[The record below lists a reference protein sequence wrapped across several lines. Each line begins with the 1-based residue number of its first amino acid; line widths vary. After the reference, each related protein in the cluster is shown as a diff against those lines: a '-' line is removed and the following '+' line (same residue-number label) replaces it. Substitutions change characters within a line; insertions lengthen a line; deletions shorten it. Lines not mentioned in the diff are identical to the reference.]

1 MRIFRKHRLTPA
13 ELALLA
19 AVGVGVV
26 ALSAWSRTTRPVAS
40 YERRVEAARRT
51 LQAFQVLKEERLR
64 RGIPIDPFT
73 DPAESGLMG
82 ENQSPITTVPG
93 DYTAKLTTINP
104 NWAAFFVAMFEEA
117 GLKEGDTLWLSFTGS
132 FPALNVAAL
141 VAAETWGLVPVW
153 VASLGSSTY
162 GANHPDWTWADM
174 ENTLVRRGLL
184 HRRAL
189 FLSLGGNNNVAAELD
204 SLGRAL
210 LAEAARRNGYE
221 LLVLLPLQRA
231 VDTAWARL
239 ERATGGLPRL
249 FVNIGGGVLALG
261 VSEVGDFLDPGLN
274 TSRVLT
280 RMEEPPVEGLVVR
293 ALRHG
298 IPVLHVERITTLAR
312 RWGLPV
318 APGALA
324 SPGQGDLYVE
334 ARYPL
339 GLHGIMLLGYV
350 LLIFLT
356 ANGFLT
362 GMLPNPRHEEE
373 PEEML

>member
-26 ALSAWSRTTRPVAS
+26 ALSAWSRTTRPVTS

-51 LQAFQVLKEERLR
+51 LQAFQILKEERLR

-93 DYTAKLTTINP
+93 DYTAKLTSINP

-141 VAAETWGLVPVW
+141 VAAETYGLVPVW

-210 LAEAARRNGYE
+210 LAEAARRNGYD

-261 VSEVGDFLDPGLN
+261 TSDVGDLLQPGLN
-274 TSRVLT
+274 TSRVLS
-280 RMEEPPVEGLVVR
+280 RIGEPPVEGLAVR

-298 IPVLHVERITTLAR
+298 IPVLHVERVTTLAR

-324 SPGQGDLYVE
+324 SPGQGALYVE
-334 ARYPL
+334 ARYPVPL
-339 GLHGIMLLGYV
+339 HAGLLFLYA

-356 ANGFLT
+356 ANGFLA